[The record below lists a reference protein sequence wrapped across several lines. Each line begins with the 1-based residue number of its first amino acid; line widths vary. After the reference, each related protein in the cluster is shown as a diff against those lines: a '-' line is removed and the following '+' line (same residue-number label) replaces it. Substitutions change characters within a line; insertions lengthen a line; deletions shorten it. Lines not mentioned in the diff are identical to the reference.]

1 MKNPIAKARDKL
13 GLSRHQLALV
23 SGVGYAE
30 VWRSEAGYARS
41 LHPELASFLKREGI
55 VKDPQKMYKEWL
67 NERGDEIRLVAKL
80 KRGDQIDSGITG
92 KSISKKDGDSK

>member
-1 MKNPIAKARDKL
+1 MKSPITKAREKL

-41 LHPELASFLKREGI
+41 LHPELASFLKGEGI
-55 VKDPQKMYKEWL
+55 IADPQKAYKEWL
-67 NERGDEIRLVAKL
+67 NKRGDEIRLVANL
-80 KRGDQIDSGITG
+80 KQTG
-92 KSISKKDGDSK
+92 TDTTREWRSKEEGDS